1 MVARPP
7 VVGLAEL
14 AVPSPQHPKTERLTA
29 QIANNLFALI
39 CCFLVGNGVSHYR
52 HR

>member
-1 MVARPP
+1 MVAGLPF
-7 VVGLAEL
+7 VGLAEL
-14 AVPSPQHPKTERLTA
+14 AAPSPQHPKTERLIA

-39 CCFLVGNGVSHYR
+39 RCFLVGNGIGHYR